1 MFTTSK
7 DRCFS
12 QLFCVLT
19 LYAKKLAKTAGS
31 VCGPTLSMPKK
42 TTAATPA
49 AAFLCMF
56 AYGPPTYYQ
65 V

>member
-1 MFTTSK
+1 
-7 DRCFS
+7 
-12 QLFCVLT
+12 VLT

-31 VCGPTLSMPKK
+31 VGGPTLSMPKK